1 MSKPINDGG
10 PAWPTTP
17 VSHGYSTESPGN
29 GTGCSTG
36 MTLRDYYAGQALNA
50 FLLGG
55 HGKTYGTIAEE
66 AFNIADVMIE
76 QRGKE

>member
-1 MSKPINDGG
+1 
-10 PAWPTTP
+10 
-17 VSHGYSTESPGN
+17 
-29 GTGCSTG
+29 